1 MGSRILL
8 RQQLMKDQLCEEE
21 RRTQQQQ
28 QQQQQNATFLPGQQ
42 RPSAQTPAINVQVP
56 ASLPKAQVPVQVLK
70 VQTNLE
76 NPTKYHIQQSQHQ
89 QVKQYLTTTLGTKV
103 AHQVLAISRPSASS
117 APNMTGAT
125 AGGTAGAHVSPG
137 QQQQFATTAPT
148 AGALAAA
155 AAAAAQTQSVSPHGS
170 AVLLPG
176 SGSGLNSPMALLNIN
191 NNESS
196 EREMED
202 VIDDIISLESS
213 FNDEMFSLVDSSG
226 LPLSNTLPVQSNGL
240 EVYGGAGVVIPGITL
255 TSTSCPANL
264 APVKLE
270 VVDEHRV
277 LVKERQKKDN
287 HNLIERRR
295 RFNINDRIKEL
306 GLMIPKSNDP
316 DMRWNKGTILKASV
330 DYIRKLQKEQQRLR
344 EADSRQKKL
353 EQTNRGLLLRIQ
365 ELEMQASTH
374 GLPLSSPSGLNTAE
388 LMTQVG
394 IAGDVSAAAAAFDL
408 GRHNQPPSRASSDA
422 GGLDLDGVCGF
433 SSSGGGAFSPAL
445 SYGGDGG
452 GGGIGGI
459 GGGDVLMDELM
470 SPLGPRDPLL
480 CALSPGATSKT
491 SSRRSSFSMDDE
503 DM

>member
-21 RRTQQQQ
+21 RRTQQQQQ

-56 ASLPKAQVPVQVLK
+56 AGLPKAQVPVQVLK

-103 AHQVLAISRPSASS
+103 AHQVLAISRPSAGS
-117 APNMTGAT
+117 APNMTGA
-125 AGGTAGAHVSPG
+125 AAGTAGAHVSPG
-137 QQQQFATTAPT
+137 QQQQQQFATTAPT
-148 AGALAAA
+148 AGAMS
-155 AAAAAQTQSVSPHGS
+155 AAAQTQSVSPHGS

-213 FNDEMFSLVDSSG
+213 FNDEMFSLVDASG

-240 EVYGGAGVVIPGITL
+240 EVYGSTGVVIPGITL

-365 ELEMQASTH
+365 ELELQASTH

-388 LMTQVG
+388 LMAQVG
-394 IAGDVSAAAAAFDL
+394 ITGDVSAGSAAFDL

-422 GGLDLDGVCGF
+422 GGLDLDSVCGF
-433 SSSGGGAFSPAL
+433 SSGGAFSPAL
-445 SYGGDGG
+445 SFGGDGG
-452 GGGIGGI
+452 DGGMGGG

-491 SSRRSSFSMDDE
+491 SSRRSSFSMDDG